1 MMKIGIL
8 SFQGGVIE
16 HVRATKEAAKAL
28 GMTDSDCEVIEVK
41 RAGDFASLS
50 GLIIPGG
57 ESTTLGKLIE
67 RNNLWDEIRKV
78 PNIFGTCAG
87 AIMLAK
93 KVIGQE
99 EGGQKFLE
107 LMDIEADRNA
117 YGSQIDSFEEEVG
130 GSFGKL
136 NAIFI
141 RAPKIKQLSDR
152 CEVIAKRANGEPIAI
167 SERTNASFYLATS
180 FHPEL
185 STSKLHEY
193 FLKECGKTQNKEL

>member
-1 MMKIGIL
+1 
-8 SFQGGVIE
+8 
-16 HVRATKEAAKAL
+16 
-28 GMTDSDCEVIEVK
+28 
-41 RAGDFASLS
+41 
-50 GLIIPGG
+50 LIIPGG

-67 RNNLWDEIRKV
+67 RNQLWDEIRTV

-93 KVIGQE
+93 KVVGQE

-117 YGSQIDSFEEEVG
+117 YGSQVDSFEEEIAATL
-130 GSFGKL
+130 GKPDL
-136 NAIFI
+136 KINAIFI
-141 RAPKIKQLSDR
+141 RAPKIKPLSEK
-152 CEVIAKRANGEPIAI
+152 CEVIATRTNGEPIAI
-167 SERTNASFYLATS
+167 SERLGNHFYLATS

-193 FLKECGKTQNKEL
+193 FLKEIAKKV